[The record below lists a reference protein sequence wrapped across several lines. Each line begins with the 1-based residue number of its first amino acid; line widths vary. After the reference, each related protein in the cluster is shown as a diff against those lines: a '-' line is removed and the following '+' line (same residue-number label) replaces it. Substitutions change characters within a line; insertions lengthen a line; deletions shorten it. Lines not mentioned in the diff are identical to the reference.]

1 MLDHPAGNTSV
12 AAHHYRIALSAISF
26 ADERSVCGS
35 ELYHIHSTQ
44 AVADRSPIVPLIPDI
59 DLINAIGIL
68 FLYAPHPRGHPQY
81 SALKYRTLY
90 IYGMQLLTSDVNPI
104 VDLTIR
110 STSQS

>member
-1 MLDHPAGNTSV
+1 MNEAYAAVNFTTSTPL
-12 AAHHYRIALSAISF
+12 RPSPT
-26 ADERSVCGS
+26 GP
-35 ELYHIHSTQ
+35 
-44 AVADRSPIVPLIPDI
+44 PIVPLIPDI